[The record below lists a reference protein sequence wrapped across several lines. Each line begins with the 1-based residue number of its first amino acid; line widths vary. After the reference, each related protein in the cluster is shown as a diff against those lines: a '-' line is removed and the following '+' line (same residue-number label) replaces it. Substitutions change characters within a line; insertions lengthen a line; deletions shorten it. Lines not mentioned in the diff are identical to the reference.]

1 VAGSFLS
8 GLPIATFEM
17 LRVLSTIRGSI
28 STGNSLTIA
37 SCDIICRI
45 ALVYSFGKQQKGR
58 YMIKFPFLNRH
69 TILNHKEV
77 TSSETCGCY
86 KCLHIFT
93 PEDMSTEDWWEE
105 SNGQL
110 TAACPRCG
118 IDSIVGSASGYP
130 ITHEVLKAMH
140 TEKFGLY
147 WAFARDGQ
155 GYELYDGKT
164 GTWSEDK

>member
-1 VAGSFLS
+1 
-8 GLPIATFEM
+8 
-17 LRVLSTIRGSI
+17 
-28 STGNSLTIA
+28 
-37 SCDIICRI
+37 
-45 ALVYSFGKQQKGR
+45 
-58 YMIKFPFLNRH
+58 MIKFPFLNRH

-93 PEDMSTEDWWEE
+93 PVDMSTEDWWEE

-110 TAACPRCG
+110 TAACPKCG
-118 IDSIVGSASGYP
+118 IDSIIGSASGYP

-140 TEKFGLY
+140 AEKFGLY
-147 WAFARDGQ
+147 WVFARDGQ
-155 GYELYDGKT
+155 GYECYDGKT